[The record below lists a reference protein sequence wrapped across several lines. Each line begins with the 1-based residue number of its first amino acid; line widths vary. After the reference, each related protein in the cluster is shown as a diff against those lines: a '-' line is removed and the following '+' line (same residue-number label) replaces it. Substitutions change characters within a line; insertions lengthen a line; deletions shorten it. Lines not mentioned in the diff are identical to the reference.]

1 MKAGWTFTFPY
12 IYFKSLQVAPD
23 CKQLAVKCLFAI
35 VYSKKTKN
43 ELESKVKGLA
53 NEESSLSN

>member
-1 MKAGWTFTFPY
+1 M
-12 IYFKSLQVAPD
+12 QVAPD